1 MILVTAA
8 FLIEV
13 WPLIS
18 PSWQLCRG
26 WCSPCWDDIWFCGL
40 YLYLSHFFFFLIWV
54 RFRVSTNLE
63 DSCSKGPSCL
73 LIGLSETNMI
83 QSFFQSPGNIWGR
96 DGSSYWS
103 RLLSGL
109 GSAKNAAS
117 MTVPVSVAWLVCMA
131 AWGTSVCHLC
141 SWVLTHLRTSSFPD
155 TALQG
160 IFRLKLRAISLT
172 PRTHCSW
179 AKVKGQVP
187 V

>member
-1 MILVTAA
+1 MIYDSVDSTC
-8 FLIEV
+8 IYH
-13 WPLIS
+13 I
-18 PSWQLCRG
+18 
-26 WCSPCWDDIWFCGL
+26 
-40 YLYLSHFFFFLIWV
+40 FFFFLIWV

-131 AWGTSVCHLC
+131 AWGISVCHLC